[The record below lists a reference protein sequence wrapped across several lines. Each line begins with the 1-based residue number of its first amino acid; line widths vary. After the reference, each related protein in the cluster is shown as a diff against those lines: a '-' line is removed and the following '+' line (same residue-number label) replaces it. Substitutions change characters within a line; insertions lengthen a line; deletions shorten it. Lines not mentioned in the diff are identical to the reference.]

1 MQKIFFIFLFFLIS
15 LGIGLI
21 WIAKETRYQNPNLTV
36 VDFEKGQ
43 SLRSFAK
50 ALQEKK
56 IISNAVLFEILIR
69 LQKKDRLLHSGEYEF
84 SKGIIMGKI
93 IDMVVDGKV
102 RLYPFTIP
110 EGYNL
115 KETGQIILKANLSG
129 KEDWAKLVKD
139 GTKLKNLGINP
150 PTLEGFLFP
159 DTYFL
164 EKKTTTAEL
173 ADKMLALFE
182 TKIDLPLRNQA
193 KQKNLSL
200 FEWVTLASVIE
211 KETGAPSERP
221 LIASV
226 FLNRLKLGMPLQS
239 DPTVIYGIPNF
250 NGNLTRV
257 HLQTDTPYNTYTRIG
272 LPVGPI
278 CSPGMASLLAVLN
291 PILSDYLYF
300 VSKGD
305 GTHYFSKTL
314 EEHNRAV
321 NYYQMKKGNPP

>member
-1 MQKIFFIFLFFLIS
+1 MKKISFILIFFLIS

-21 WIAKETRYQNPNLTV
+21 WIAQETRYQNQNLMV

-43 SLRSFAK
+43 SLRAFAK
-50 ALQEKK
+50 ILQEKK
-56 IISNAVLFEILIR
+56 IISNATLFEILIR

-84 SKGIIMGKI
+84 SKGIIMGEI
-93 IDMVVDGKV
+93 INMVVEGRV

-115 KETGQIILKANLSG
+115 QEIGQIILKENLLG
-129 KEDWAKLVKD
+129 KEEWEQLVKD
-139 GTKLKNLGINP
+139 GTKLKNLEINP

-173 ADKMLALFE
+173 VNKMIALFD
-182 TKIDLPLRNQA
+182 TKVNLSLRKEA
-193 KQKNLSL
+193 KQKKLNL
-200 FEWVTLASVIE
+200 FEWVTLASMIE
-211 KETGAPSERP
+211 KETGSPSERP

-250 NGNLTRV
+250 NGNLTKV
-257 HLQTDTPYNTYTRIG
+257 HLQTDTPYNTYTRLG

-278 CSPGMASLLAVLN
+278 SSPGIASLMAVLN
-291 PILSDYLYF
+291 PTPSDYLYF
-300 VSKGD
+300 VGKGD
-305 GTHYFSKTL
+305 GTHYFSHTL
-314 EEHNRAV
+314 EEHNKAV
-321 NYYQMKKGNPP
+321 QYYQVKKGNPP